1 MAGSKSTN
9 REIEQA
15 KAQVAALWARGQSV
29 PKIAAAI
36 GKSERQVRRYVIA
49 LRDQWRESVLNH
61 DDIRLQQL
69 AELTE
74 IKEEAWDAW
83 GKSKNEQ
90 RTATVETKGP
100 QDGGTGGG
108 AGRRRG
114 QALSRISTQTT
125 PGEARYLQLLLDAID
140 AQNKLLGL
148 VVIKHAETD
157 SRGNDRPAL
166 TEEERTARVL
176 AILDAA
182 RARRTGSVANPSDD
196 GADVVSESGAADGS
210 PTDPSG

>member
-1 MAGSKSTN
+1 MAGTKSTN
-9 REIEQA
+9 REIDQT
-15 KAQVAALWARGQSV
+15 KAQVAALWARGQSTA
-29 PKIAAAI
+29 KIATAV
-36 GKSERQVRRYVIA
+36 GKSERQVRRYVEA
-49 LRDQWRESVLNH
+49 LREAWRESITSH

-69 AELTE
+69 AELSE
-74 IKEEAWDAW
+74 IKEEAWSAW
-83 GKSKNEQ
+83 GKSKDEQ

-100 QDGGTGGG
+100 QEGGNG
-108 AGRRRG
+108 AGGRRRG
-114 QALSRISTQTT
+114 QALSRISTQTN
-125 PGEARYLQLLLDAID
+125 PGEAKYLQLLLDAID

-182 RARRTGSVANPSDD
+182 RARRTGGAAHSTND